1 MAMLA
6 LVALVAV
13 LAFVAGVAD
22 RGNQN
27 LTLYYNPGTESS
39 VCRRQRETAE
49 AQEQAAAEMSAAAYR
64 MRQAAEEQ
72 KLAAEAAERAATA
85 KQKEWEA
92 KQELEAKKRQT
103 MIIRIAQAAVGLAG
117 LKVLTA
123 MRQTFIE
130 FQRAQK
136 QAYMSF
142 LREEKKKEEMD
153 KKELD
158 HKAEMYW
165 WKKANS
171 VIEMFT
177 NAICKLVSLAV
188 LVYVACRHFCS
199 SVHNQNHQNAIVDQ
213 QGRLALP
220 Y

>member
-39 VCRRQRETAE
+39 VCRRQRE
-49 AQEQAAAEMSAAAYR
+49 AAAEMSAAAYR
-64 MRQAAEEQ
+64 MRQAAREQ
-72 KLAAEAAERAATA
+72 MLAAEAAERAATA

>member
-1 MAMLA
+1 MPSRCRRLMAMLA
-6 LVALVAV
+6 LVALVV

-39 VCRRQRETAE
+39 VCRRQRE
-49 AQEQAAAEMSAAAYR
+49 AAAEMSAAAYR
-64 MRQAAEEQ
+64 MRQAAREQ
-72 KLAAEAAERAATA
+72 MLAAEAAERAATA

-136 QAYMSF
+136 QAYMNF
-142 LREEKKKEEMD
+142 LREQKKKKWTKRSWTTRQKCTGGRKPTLSLRCSPMQF
-153 KKELD
+153 
-158 HKAEMYW
+158 
-165 WKKANS
+165 ANLFHWRFL
-171 VIEMFT
+171 FT
-177 NAICKLVSLAV
+177 WLAV
-188 LVYVACRHFCS
+188 I
-199 SVHNQNHQNAIVDQ
+199 SVPVSTIKII
-213 QGRLALP
+213 RMP
-220 Y
+220 